1 MADSTLVGLKGV
13 ITRLLAYTTLTSIV
27 STRIYSNVPQQTTFP
42 YVSVEFT
49 STDWSQQ
56 DDANMQHRVTVSGY
70 SRTSSPLQAMQI
82 SEKAYDAL
90 NRQEDNVTL
99 DSGTVVILQF
109 SGVKT
114 TFKEDDGKTWH
125 SVIEFDL
132 IID

>member
-27 STRIYSNVPQQTTFP
+27 STRVYSNVPQQTTFP
-42 YVSVEFT
+42 YVTVEFT
-49 STDWSQQ
+49 SIDWSQK
-56 DDANMQHRVTVSGY
+56 DDANLQHRVTVSGY
-70 SRTSSPLQAMQI
+70 SRTSSPLEAMQI
-82 SEKAYDAL
+82 SEKVYDAL

-99 DSGTVVILQF
+99 DSGSVVLLQF

-114 TFKEDDGKTWH
+114 TFKDADGKTWH